1 MPTHFRTS
9 SLQTALL
16 LALTVPAAAQG
27 VAPSSEDTSS
37 QSKPKTLT
45 SVHVTGSVVG
55 NDQMLLYGAY
65 QGVSSNHST
74 SVKEVGVRYRYLY

>member
-1 MPTHFRTS
+1 
-9 SLQTALL
+9 
-16 LALTVPAAAQG
+16 V
-27 VAPSSEDTSS
+27 V
-37 QSKPKTLT
+37 
-45 SVHVTGSVVG
+45 GSVFG